1 MTLPSKNI
9 ASVAPLVGVILL
21 GWIVELFGLFYL
33 QKSCRHHATPAW
45 ATAAG
50 FPAVSSCW
58 KLYRFE
64 WLTIFFEF
72 VIVLGLLFS
81 LTKANAIRRF
91 RLSFLGLLAIS
102 AVLHIFATNSTL
114 NLQDTVPTG
123 TFLTHTEHLRARIVS
138 GSFAFGAAFTIALLI
153 VLGEDDA
160 QLGSGSE
167 LDNQQPLINNELA
180 RVAHSYTSLQ
190 QKTEQSEERD
200 AERAKSHIAHKMP
213 YSSLYPA
220 AIRRQTW
227 ISLSSLVAASRG
239 APPNQ
244 GFAQDALILMPGF
257 FLVAPLQGHLGNA
270 PQGLL
275 SYGQGRA
282 A

>member
-81 LTKANAIRRF
+81 LTSKRPSLPAPGVLPGTSRVHRHSACVCSCLTHSSACTLIDSHSY
-91 RLSFLGLLAIS
+91 RLGMLLLANG
-102 AVLHIFATNSTL
+102 AVGYKH
-114 NLQDTVPTG
+114 
-123 TFLTHTEHLRARIVS
+123 
-138 GSFAFGAAFTIALLI
+138 
-153 VLGEDDA
+153 
-160 QLGSGSE
+160 
-167 LDNQQPLINNELA
+167 
-180 RVAHSYTSLQ
+180 
-190 QKTEQSEERD
+190 
-200 AERAKSHIAHKMP
+200 
-213 YSSLYPA
+213 
-220 AIRRQTW
+220 
-227 ISLSSLVAASRG
+227 
-239 APPNQ
+239 
-244 GFAQDALILMPGF
+244 ALILLQRLMPSGDSVCHSWGYWPSTQF
-257 FLVAPLQGHLGNA
+257 FTSLPPTALSIFKTLFQLAP
-270 PQGLL
+270 
-275 SYGQGRA
+275 S
-282 A
+282 

>member
-81 LTKANAIRRF
+81 LTSKRPD
-91 RLSFLGLLAIS
+91 LPEPG
-102 AVLHIFATNSTL
+102 VLPGMSMCRCTAR
-114 NLQDTVPTG
+114 V
-123 TFLTHTEHLRARIVS
+123 RAR
-138 GSFAFGAAFTIALLI
+138 ACLI
-153 VLGEDDA
+153 V
-160 QLGSGSE
+160 QLV
-167 LDNQQPLINNELA
+167 L
-180 RVAHSYTSLQ
+180 
-190 QKTEQSEERD
+190 
-200 AERAKSHIAHKMP
+200 
-213 YSSLYPA
+213 
-220 AIRRQTW
+220 
-227 ISLSSLVAASRG
+227 
-239 APPNQ
+239 
-244 GFAQDALILMPGF
+244 
-257 FLVAPLQGHLGNA
+257 
-270 PQGLL
+270 
-275 SYGQGRA
+275 
-282 A
+282 

>member
-72 VIVLGLLFS
+72 VIVLGLIFS

-102 AVLHIFATNSTL
+102 AILHIFATNSTL

-160 QLGSGSE
+160 KLGSGSE
-167 LDNQQPLINNELA
+167 LDNQQPLINNELG
-180 RVAHSYTSLQ
+180 V
-190 QKTEQSEERD
+190 
-200 AERAKSHIAHKMP
+200 
-213 YSSLYPA
+213 
-220 AIRRQTW
+220 
-227 ISLSSLVAASRG
+227 
-239 APPNQ
+239 
-244 GFAQDALILMPGF
+244 
-257 FLVAPLQGHLGNA
+257 
-270 PQGLL
+270 
-275 SYGQGRA
+275 
-282 A
+282 